1 MTSGAAAP
9 EAAEPEAAETEGAG
23 PEAAELDINAKPGER
38 GSKDQHANDD
48 EAADVDEQADTAE
61 SVERFRR
68 EAQHL
73 LGHSANVLGRADV
86 TGDLVGGD
94 KFVTIHSSSNL
105 PRQATS
111 GQMPA
116 VHLTSVL
123 ERFAKSPNHD
133 ELVRRLRA
141 NRVLVLRGSRA
152 SGRRTASIGVLA
164 DVQQE
169 PQPPLI
175 LDPGI
180 PPGELVDQLRPGAR
194 HLIADFST
202 TTDAPLRRHHLHAIQ
217 ERLEKND
224 GYAII
229 TIDPHV
235 AVEGALTEQHEWC
248 PPAPESILNAHLE
261 ADCPHPSARRSALE
275 LDETRSFLKTQ
286 PSPEETAGYAR
297 MLVHYVRGQR
307 SLQDLANYSASA
319 VEDYAQRVFSDPDD
333 SMREKAFLI
342 ALAVFNQLPYSTIA
356 EAGDDLY
363 RAFQEREDPET
374 EAGVSIFDTSRSAR
388 LSWARAFEHDSFE
401 TDQGPASKRLT
412 AFINPSMSLIVLRH
426 VWLEHPAA
434 REPIRRWLR
443 ELGERG
449 ADVSRVRAAL
459 AAGCLAATDFSSIMG
474 PLLEPWAGSRPLG
487 QRQLAAWTLF
497 AAVQQGADDEV
508 RRVLQRWAEGGEG
521 RRWTVL
527 HTADALTDLLG
538 KSTIPLI
545 STIAKKPARDPR
557 LRNELERVT
566 ARLLTGPTAL
576 QALDTMVGWSQ
587 KPGPR
592 RDLAYRAFIKA
603 AGKQEEHRPAL
614 LRHGNADQQAWTAL
628 IALWRAVLND
638 PAVRD
643 HARLGLAGWVILAAE
658 DESFEPDLWRLF
670 SELAGSANERGR
682 LDYLLRHLPAEA
694 PEAARPVADRIRTH
708 LVDQ

>member
-1 MTSGAAAP
+1 MTAG
-9 EAAEPEAAETEGAG
+9 AAEPEAAES
-23 PEAAELDINAKPGER
+23 EAAEPEVAGSEAAEFDVNAKQGEQN
-38 GSKDQHANDD
+38 SKDRHANDD
-48 EAADVDEQADTAE
+48 EAADVDEQADTEE

-73 LGHSANVLGRADV
+73 IGHSANVLGRADV
-86 TGDLVGGD
+86 TGDLVGGN

-105 PRQATS
+105 QRQVTS

-116 VHLTSVL
+116 AQLASIL
-123 ERFAKSPNHD
+123 ERFAEAPDHD
-133 ELVRRLRA
+133 ELVDRLRTS
-141 NRVLVLRGSRA
+141 RVLVLRGSRA
-152 SGRRTASIGVLA
+152 SGRRTASLGVLA
-164 DVQQE
+164 DVQQD
-169 PQPPLI
+169 PQPLLV
-175 LDPGI
+175 LDPVI
-180 PPGELVDQLRPGAR
+180 PPNELVDQLRPGAR

-202 TTDAPLRRHHLHAIQ
+202 TTDAPLRQYHLHAIQ
-217 ERLEKND
+217 ERLRAND

-235 AVEGALTEQHEWC
+235 AVDGTLTEQHEWH

-261 ADCPHPSARRSALE
+261 ADCPHPSVRQPALD
-275 LDETRSFLKTQ
+275 LDETRSYLKTQ
-286 PSPEETAGYAR
+286 PSPEEIAGYAR
-297 MLVHYVRGQR
+297 TLLLYIDGQR
-307 SLQDLANYSASA
+307 SLQDLATYSTSA
-319 VEDYAQRVFSDPDD
+319 VEDHAQRVFSETDV

-356 EAGDDLY
+356 EVGDDLY

-388 LSWARAFEHDSFE
+388 LSWARAFEYDSFE
-401 TDQGPASKRLT
+401 TDHDSASTRLT
-412 AFINPSMSLIVLRH
+412 AFLNPSTSSIVLRH

-443 ELGERG
+443 ELGEIG
-449 ADVSRVRAAL
+449 TDVSRMRAAL

-487 QRQLAAWTLF
+487 QRQLAAWALF
-497 AAVQQGADDEV
+497 AAVQQGADYEV

-527 HTADALTDLLG
+527 HTADALADLLG

-557 LRNELERVT
+557 LRHELERVT
-566 ARLLTGPTAL
+566 ARLLTGSTAL
-576 QALDTMVGWSQ
+576 QALDAMVGWSQ

-592 RDLAYRAFIKA
+592 RDLAYRAFIRA
-603 AGKQEEHRPAL
+603 AGKQEEGRPAL
-614 LRHGNADQQAWTAL
+614 LSHGNADQQAWTAL
-628 IALWRAVLND
+628 ITLWRAVLNN
-638 PAVRD
+638 PAARD
-643 HARLGLAGWVILAAE
+643 DARLGLAGWVILAAE
-658 DESFEPDLWRLF
+658 DESLEPDLWRLF
-670 SELAGSANERGR
+670 SELAASANERAR
-682 LDYLLRHLPAEA
+682 LDYLLRHLPTEA
-694 PEAARPVADRIRTH
+694 PEAARPVADRVRTH